1 MNTWPFPKSLPPRP
15 DKPIT
20 EYLPVLHDGY
30 AGQKAMQQLVTM
42 AERGQIAPGGLNV
55 QTLEEMV
62 ANLNQTQPPRSIEF
76 KRDGKFFR
84 VMRRRWE

>member
-1 MNTWPFPKSLPPRP
+1 MFPEVERLLEQATPEELVAL
-15 DKPIT
+15 T
-20 EYLPVLHDGY
+20 
-30 AGQKAMQQLVTM
+30 AGRDFWHTS
-42 AERGQIAPGGLNV
+42 PV

-84 VMRRRWE
+84 VMRRRWHDTDSDRRS